1 MKNSLVFQT
10 DFGLVD
16 GAVSAM
22 YGVALS
28 VDPTLRIYDLTHEIP
43 PFNVWEASYRLFQ
56 TVSYWPEGTVFVSV
70 VDPGVGSDRL
80 SVVAKT
86 KTNQYIVTPNNGTL
100 SHIAET
106 LGIVEV
112 REIDETVHRLP
123 NSENSHTFHGRDIYA
138 YVGAKLASSLAFKK
152 IGRRVPLKKIKT
164 LNHPNP
170 VITETTI
177 AGHIDILDV
186 RFGNVWTNIEREL
199 FTSFGVKY
207 GDLLEVM
214 ITNNHTQVYKNK
226 MTYGKSFADS
236 QLGEPVLYVNSV
248 DCIGIALNQGSFA
261 EAYGIG
267 TGANWQIT
275 IRKLQKQ
282 KRAS

>member
-1 MKNSLVFQT
+1 
-10 DFGLVD
+10 
-16 GAVSAM
+16 M

-28 VDPTLRIYDLTHEIP
+28 VDPTFRIYDLTPEFP

-123 NSENSHTFHGRDIYA
+123 NS
-138 YVGAKLASSLAFKK
+138 
-152 IGRRVPLKKIKT
+152 
-164 LNHPNP
+164 
-170 VITETTI
+170 
-177 AGHIDILDV
+177 
-186 RFGNVWTNIEREL
+186 
-199 FTSFGVKY
+199 
-207 GDLLEVM
+207 
-214 ITNNHTQVYKNK
+214 
-226 MTYGKSFADS
+226 
-236 QLGEPVLYVNSV
+236 
-248 DCIGIALNQGSFA
+248 
-261 EAYGIG
+261 
-267 TGANWQIT
+267 
-275 IRKLQKQ
+275 
-282 KRAS
+282 